1 MMYVYTWQVEII
13 LLSYVYRRNESAGSL
28 NREGDPFFKVIAGTA
43 NLISEYT
50 HFYYSSISKMISNS
64 STNLPKQTE
73 EGRKEEINN
82 DNAFTVLN
90 TYFLYDW
97 IKITNIESN
106 NQFKSQQFLQ
116 SLNEYVNGL
125 SRSFRFLTGS
135 TNNSNNLY
143 LEPAYFF
150 NIETRRYLSIL
161 SESQSSFHETPYSVV
176 ERWEDTRLLH
186 YTPEYPASIVS
197 SHDSTTTN
205 TKYLTPLL
213 IVYAP
218 INRYHIMDLN
228 RGRSIVEKFV
238 SAGFD
243 VFLLDWGLQTNNRPS
258 ISDYIDY
265 IGKAVETICS
275 MTRSNKVSLFGYSWG
290 GTLSVMYVAGRGRKD
305 RIQNL
310 IVQSSNI
317 DFSWDNSIL
326 AEWVRSLP
334 VQKFVEQFGII
345 DCHLINVAFIMR
357 NPAVRIFDSIQYAIK
372 MGQPEKFIENLH
384 RIITWLSI
392 DVPYLPGLFYYQFA
406 QYLYKQ
412 NLLIQNKM
420 QLPKDSSNNNAQ
432 SRKISQEGEQGEDER
447 EEILKLSTINV
458 PLLNIIGD
466 QDDLTPPASS
476 IPLNDIVSSNDK
488 QLLRFPAGHVELC
501 IGAAAHEL
509 LWPQAI
515 EWLQLRSEK
524 GVPKK

>member
-1 MMYVYTWQVEII
+1 M
-13 LLSYVYRRNESAGSL
+13 SYENKKNESAWSL
-28 NREGDPFFKVIAGTA
+28 HREGDPFFRVIAETA

-50 HFYYSSISKMISNS
+50 HFYYSSISKLISNS

-82 DNAFTVLN
+82 DDAITGLDTHFFN
-90 TYFLYDW
+90 DW

-116 SLNEYVNGL
+116 SLNEYVDGL
-125 SRSFRFLTGS
+125 SQSFRFMTGS
-135 TNNSNNLY
+135 TNNSNNPY
-143 LEPAYFF
+143 LEPVYSF
-150 NIETRRYLSIL
+150 NIETRRYLSAL
-161 SESQSSFHETPYSVV
+161 SETQSSFHETPYRVIG
-176 ERWEDTRLLH
+176 RWEDTRLLH
-186 YTPEYPASIVS
+186 YTEELPASNVS
-197 SHDSTTTN
+197 RHDSTTTTN
-205 TKYLTPLL
+205 TKYLIPLL

-275 MTRSNKVSLFGYSWG
+275 MTRSNKVNLLGYSWG
-290 GTLSVMYVAGRGRKD
+290 GTLSVMYAAGRSGKD

-317 DFSWDNSIL
+317 DFSRDNSIL
-326 AEWVRSLP
+326 AQWVRSLP

-345 DCHLINVAFIMR
+345 DCHLINIAFIMR
-357 NPAVRIFDSIQYAIK
+357 NPAVRIFDDILFAIK
-372 MGQPEKFIENLH
+372 MGQPEKFVENLN

-406 QYLYKQ
+406 RYLYRQ

-420 QLPKDSSNNNAQ
+420 QLPKDTSSNNAQ
-432 SRKISQEGEQGEDER
+432 SRKINREEEQGEDER

-458 PLLNIIGD
+458 PLLNIVGD
-466 QDDLTPPASS
+466 KDDLTPPASS
-476 IPLNDIVSSNDK
+476 IPLNDIVSSKDK

-501 IGAAAHEL
+501 IGAAAHEK
-509 LWPQAI
+509 LWPQAV
-515 EWLQLRSEK
+515 EWLGKRSEK
-524 GVPKK
+524 KRDH